1 MKYTNNE
8 RPIVAD
14 KTAQVRRLRETGVVL
29 LVMSSI
35 LRRFGVPRHNAQVG
49 FTLSQVPAAIILL
62 VAGLLSCFLGYRL
75 FRGLLALYGFAG
87 GAYLVSLF
95 VDGLET
101 WVGVTAIIGGGV
113 AGALLLLTV
122 YLAGLALLGASLG
135 AMAISLFWM
144 PASGDAEV
152 WVVVGAC
159 LVGAVSAVV
168 LQRYVIIVG
177 TSFGGAWTA
186 VVGTLAL
193 SGDAEA
199 VAVAGGDLSQIYPVA
214 PASGQVSFA
223 VGWFGLALVSAL
235 VQLRATS
242 ASRKRPSTDD

>member
-1 MKYTNNE
+1 M
-8 RPIVAD
+8 PVI
-14 KTAQVRRLRETGVVL
+14 
-29 LVMSSI
+29 SSI
-35 LRRFGVPRHNAQVG
+35 LRRFGVPRHNARVT
-49 FTLSQVPAAIILL
+49 FTLSQAPAAIILL
-62 VAGLLSCFLGYRL
+62 AAGLLSCFLGYRL

-95 VDGLET
+95 VGGLET
-101 WVGVTAIIGGGV
+101 WAGVASVIGGGV

-122 YLAGLALLGASLG
+122 YLAGVALLGAALG
-135 AMAISLFWM
+135 AMAVRLFWM
-144 PASGDAEV
+144 PATGDAEG
-152 WVVVGAC
+152 WIVVVAC
-159 LVGAVSAVV
+159 LVGAVTAVV

-199 VAVAGGDLSQIYPVA
+199 MAVAGGDLSQIYPVA
-214 PASGQVSFA
+214 AASGKVSFA

-242 ASRKRPSTDD
+242 ASRRRSSTDD